1 MREIDP
7 TGISKTITQSSID
20 EERRAAEAED
30 FAKSKAEGEI
40 ARVKFKAER
49 DQWIGKNSD
58 DLVMK
63 WGKPYDTYQRN
74 DKGKH
79 LIFRKETLSPTY
91 NSWRNETTYYY
102 CLTTFVT
109 TPRGMITSWSKDG
122 YCPLDP

>member
-7 TGISKTITQSSID
+7 TGISKTVTQSSID
-20 EERRAAEAED
+20 EERRAAEARD

-40 ARVKFKAER
+40 ARVKFKAEH

-63 WGKPYDTYQRN
+63 WGKPYDTYQRD

-79 LIFRKETLSPTY
+79 LIFRKETLSLRPMIHGGMKQ
-91 NSWRNETTYYY
+91 
-102 CLTTFVT
+102 LTTIAS
-109 TPRGMITSWSKDG
+109 P
-122 YCPLDP
+122 PLSQHLEE